1 MSRQETTIF
10 ASLGGVRRCGGQA
23 FFDKCLSLHS
33 RMAAS
38 SHVPPMNIKAAVL
51 KFVVLK
57 PPFGVR
63 YSLGLVDKQPPSNGF
78 LYAVSIGVFASVI
91 HFYDTYT
98 INTGALTVNSVSV
111 IS

>member
-1 MSRQETTIF
+1 MPATLNTWPFNSAQVQLPLP
-10 ASLGGVRRCGGQA
+10 S
-23 FFDKCLSLHS
+23 
-33 RMAAS
+33 
-38 SHVPPMNIKAAVL
+38 VPPMNIKAAVL
-51 KFVVLK
+51 KFVVSK

-63 YSLGLVDKQPPSNGF
+63 YSLGRVDKQPPSNGF